1 MITIRDLL
9 KSHSNQVFT
18 VAPDS
23 TVYQALELM
32 ARENIGAV
40 LVMEGAKL
48 VGVMTERDYAR
59 KIILKDR
66 ASKDTQV
73 REIMS
78 TDLFIMHPGQR
89 VDEALEMMSAKAV
102 RHLPVTEG
110 EKVLGVIT
118 ILEVVQVII
127 QQRNE
132 TIRFYEE
139 MDGER

>member
-1 MITIRDLL
+1 MVTIRDLL
-9 KSHSNQVFT
+9 KNHTNQVCY
-18 VAPDS
+18 VSPDS

-40 LVMEGAKL
+40 LVMEGEKL

-66 ASKDTQV
+66 ASKETQV

-78 TDLFIMHPGQR
+78 TELFLMRPGQG
-89 VDEALEMMSAKAV
+89 VEEALEMMSVKAV
-102 RHLPVTEG
+102 RHLPVAEG
-110 EKVLGVIT
+110 EKVLGVIS
-118 ILEVVQVII
+118 ILEVVQAII

>member
-1 MITIRDLL
+1 MVTIRDLL
-9 KSHSNQVFT
+9 KNHTNQVCS
-18 VAPDS
+18 VRPDS

-40 LVMEGAKL
+40 LVMEGEKL

-59 KIILKDR
+59 KIILKER
-66 ASKDTQV
+66 ASKETQV

-78 TDLFIMHPGQR
+78 TELYLMRPSQG
-89 VDEALEMMSAKAV
+89 VEEALEMMSVKAV
-102 RHLPVTEG
+102 RHLPVAEG
-110 EKVLGVIT
+110 DTVLGVIS
-118 ILEVVQVII
+118 ILEVVQAII

>member
-9 KSHSNQVFT
+9 KTHTGQVCS
-18 VAPDS
+18 VRPDS

-40 LVMEGAKL
+40 LVLDGEKM
-48 VGVMTERDYAR
+48 VGVLTERDYAR

-66 ASKDTQV
+66 ASKETQV

-78 TDLFIMHPGQR
+78 TELFLMNPNHS
-89 VDEALEMMSAKAV
+89 VEDALEMMSAKGV
-102 RHLPVTEG
+102 RHLPVAEG
-110 EKVLGVIT
+110 EKVLGVIS
-118 ILEVVQVII
+118 ILEVVQAII

>member
-9 KSHSNQVFT
+9 KTHTGQVCS
-18 VAPDS
+18 VRPDS
-23 TVYQALELM
+23 TVFQALELM

-40 LVMEGAKL
+40 LVMEGEKL
-48 VGVMTERDYAR
+48 VGMMTERDYAR

-66 ASKDTQV
+66 ASKDT
-73 REIMS
+73 RISEIMS
-78 TDLFIMHPGQR
+78 TELFLMNPGQS
-89 VDEALEMMSAKAV
+89 VEEALEMMSAKAV
-102 RHLPVTEG
+102 RHLPVADG

-118 ILEVVQVII
+118 ILEVVHAII

>member
-9 KSHSNQVFT
+9 RSHSHQVFT

-23 TVYQALELM
+23 TVYKALELM

-40 LVMEGAKL
+40 LVMEGEKL

-66 ASKDTQV
+66 ASKNTQV

-78 TDLFIMHPGQR
+78 TDLFIMYPGQR
-89 VDEALEMMSAKAV
+89 VDEALEMMSQKAV

-118 ILEVVQVII
+118 ILEVVQAII

>member
-66 ASKDTQV
+66 ASKETQV

-89 VDEALEMMSAKAV
+89 VDEALEMMSVKAV

>member
-1 MITIRDLL
+1 MTTIRELL
-9 KSHSNQVFT
+9 KNHTGQVYSIQ
-18 VAPDS
+18 PDS
-23 TVYQALELM
+23 TVFQALELM

-40 LVMEGAKL
+40 LVTDGGRL
-48 VGVMTERDYAR
+48 VGVLTERDYAR

-66 ASKDTQV
+66 ASKETLV

-78 TDLFIMHPGQR
+78 TNLYLMNPDQR
-89 VDEALEMMSAKAV
+89 VEDALAMMSSKSC
-102 RHLPVTEG
+102 RHLPVEENG
-110 EKVLGVIT
+110 KVLGVIS
-118 ILEVVQVII
+118 ILEVVQAII